1 VSEYKE
7 SDDVIDEMEEE
18 KNDDVM
24 SEEEA
29 EAEAVE

>member
-1 VSEYKE
+1 MSEYKE